1 MGRLEG
7 RTAIVTGGASG
18 IGEATVKLFIE
29 EGCNVVIA
37 DRNEAMGNALAAQL
51 GDRAH
56 FMELDVRSEDDWKR
70 VVSGTV
76 AAFGGL
82 NILVNCAG
90 YGIMTNIETTT
101 LDQWHEMFAVHA
113 DGAFLGSKYSL
124 PEMVKSGNG
133 SIINISSCA
142 AMFGYSVPMPYAAA
156 KAAVHG
162 MTRSIATHCRD
173 NGYPVRCNVV
183 MPGSVRTP
191 LLVEAI
197 RGWGADM
204 ESERTKKYIASLG
217 SPRDMAGPILFLAS
231 DDGRYVN
238 GEELLADGGKDRA
251 GITHQSRVLDR
262 TD

>member
-113 DGAFLGSKYSL
+113 DGAFLGASQPSEAL
-124 PEMVKSGNG
+124 AWRPGRSGELDV
-133 SIINISSCA
+133 
-142 AMFGYSVPMPYAAA
+142 SVVDDQGATA
-156 KAAVHG
+156 
-162 MTRSIATHCRD
+162 TRRIRVAIA
-173 NGYPVRCNVV
+173 P
-183 MPGSVRTP
+183 
-191 LLVEAI
+191 
-197 RGWGADM
+197 
-204 ESERTKKYIASLG
+204 
-217 SPRDMAGPILFLAS
+217 
-231 DDGRYVN
+231 
-238 GEELLADGGKDRA
+238 
-251 GITHQSRVLDR
+251 
-262 TD
+262 